1 MTFSGDSV
9 TPHLL
14 LNYTYLLT
22 AALKEGRGS
31 RSLLETFLEAI
42 IQQGIVCAD
51 WRFPPRIP
59 KLSSV
64 CLAG

>member
-31 RSLLETFLEAI
+31 RSLLENFLEAI

-51 WRFPPRIP
+51 
-59 KLSSV
+59 
-64 CLAG
+64 